1 MRHNQG
7 QNSKRARGRG
17 RRNGGHNQINFNR
30 NTTFDSNGPEGRLRG
45 NAQQLFEK
53 YTALAYDA
61 NAAGERI
68 SAEAFT
74 QYADHYYRIHQ
85 SILQNAEQQRKAH
98 DERQQ
103 SRRRDQNGSGENG
116 SCENNSGENNSGE
129 NSSSENNSGENTRAE
144 AAPTEDTASDKASAD
159 GQYKASGKSGDL
171 SDEEAS
177 AGVKKM
183 MAAGRTRKPRTSK
196 KTQEAAATDSPE
208 GDDAS
213 EAVA

>member
-17 RRNGGHNQINFNR
+17 RRSGGHNQVNFNR

-53 YTALAYDA
+53 YTALAHDA

-74 QYADHYYRIHQ
+74 QFADHYYRIHQ
-85 SILQNAEQQRKAH
+85 SILQTAEQQRKAH

-103 SRRRDQNGSGENG
+103 SRRRDQNGASENAGENA
-116 SCENNSGENNSGE
+116 GENPGE
-129 NSSSENNSGENTRAE
+129 NAGENASQAVGDTPPETKADERADASTSE
-144 AAPTEDTASDKASAD
+144 A
-159 GQYKASGKSGDL
+159 L
-171 SDEEAS
+171 SDEEAA

-183 MAAGRTRKPRTSK
+183 VAAGRPRKPRVSK
-196 KTQEAAATDSPE
+196 KPKEVKEDSAEADEPS
-208 GDDAS
+208 DDAS

>member
-17 RRNGGHNQINFNR
+17 RRNGGHNQVNFNR

-74 QYADHYYRIHQ
+74 QYADHYYRIYQ

-116 SCENNSGENNSGE
+116 SG
-129 NSSSENNSGENTRAE
+129 ENNSGENTRAE
-144 AAPTEDTASDKASAD
+144 AAPTEDTAPDKVSAD
-159 GQYKASGKSGDL
+159 GQDKTSGKSGDL

>member
-7 QNSKRARGRG
+7 QNSKRGRGRG
-17 RRNGGHNQINFNR
+17 RRNGGHNQVNFNR

-103 SRRRDQNGSGENG
+103 SRRRDQNGASEAGAGETG
-116 SCENNSGENNSGE
+116 TGEHGDAE
-129 NSSSENNSGENTRAE
+129 ASSSEIPAVEKAAQGQAE
-144 AAPTEDTASDKASAD
+144 AATEEKPGTDEQAKASTKTRD
-159 GQYKASGKSGDL
+159 DL

-183 MAAGRTRKPRTSK
+183 VAAGRPRKPRASK
-196 KTQEAAATDSPE
+196 KTQEGAETDTPE

>member
-17 RRNGGHNQINFNR
+17 RRSGGHNQVNFNR

-53 YTALAYDA
+53 YTALAHDA

-74 QYADHYYRIHQ
+74 QFADHYYRIHQ
-85 SILQNAEQQRKAH
+85 SILQTAEQQRKAH

-103 SRRRDQNGSGENG
+103 SRRRDQNGASENASENAGENA
-116 SCENNSGENNSGE
+116 
-129 NSSSENNSGENTRAE
+129 SENASQAVGDTPPETKADERADASTSE
-144 AAPTEDTASDKASAD
+144 A
-159 GQYKASGKSGDL
+159 L
-171 SDEEAS
+171 SDEEAA

-183 MAAGRTRKPRTSK
+183 AAAGRPRKSRVSK
-196 KTQEAAATDSPE
+196 KPKEVKEDSAEADEPS
-208 GDDAS
+208 DDAS

>member
-1 MRHNQG
+1 MNAS
-7 QNSKRARGRG
+7 NRA
-17 RRNGGHNQINFNR
+17 
-30 NTTFDSNGPEGRLRG
+30 
-45 NAQQLFEK
+45 
-53 YTALAYDA
+53 DA
-61 NAAGERI
+61 IKMVRVRMAP
-68 SAEAFT
+68 
-74 QYADHYYRIHQ
+74 
-85 SILQNAEQQRKAH
+85 
-98 DERQQ
+98 
-103 SRRRDQNGSGENG
+103 
-116 SCENNSGENNSGE
+116 CENNSGE

-159 GQYKASGKSGDL
+159 GQDKASGKSGDL

>member
-17 RRNGGHNQINFNR
+17 RRNGGHNQVNFNR

-61 NAAGERI
+61 I

-74 QYADHYYRIHQ
+74 QFADHYYRIHQ

-103 SRRRDQNGSGENG
+103 SRRRDHNGANEG
-116 SCENNSGENNSGE
+116 NSAENNSGE
-129 NSSSENNSGENTRAE
+129 NSGTEASPAESLSEEKAANAPAE
-144 AAPTEDTASDKASAD
+144 EKSDAEGQSKTSAKA
-159 GQYKASGKSGDL
+159 GDL

-183 MAAGRTRKPRTSK
+183 VAAGRPRKPRTSK

>member
-1 MRHNQG
+1 M
-7 QNSKRARGRG
+7 
-17 RRNGGHNQINFNR
+17 
-30 NTTFDSNGPEGRLRG
+30 RG

-116 SCENNSGENNSGE
+116 SGENNL
-129 NSSSENNSGENTRAE
+129 GENTRAE
-144 AAPTEDTASDKASAD
+144 AAPTEDTAPDKANAD
-159 GQYKASGKSGDL
+159 GQDKASGKSGGL

-183 MAAGRTRKPRTSK
+183 VAAGRTRKPRTSK

>member
-17 RRNGGHNQINFNR
+17 RRNGGHNQVNFNR

-116 SCENNSGENNSGE
+116 SGENNSGE
-129 NSSSENNSGENTRAE
+129 NSSGENTRAE
-144 AAPTEDTASDKASAD
+144 AAPTEDTARDKASGD
-159 GQYKASGKSGDL
+159 GQDKASGKSGDL

-183 MAAGRTRKPRTSK
+183 VAAGRTRKPRTSK

>member
-17 RRNGGHNQINFNR
+17 RRNGGHNQVNFNR

-85 SILQNAEQQRKAH
+85 SILQNAEQQRKAN

-103 SRRRDQNGSGENG
+103 SRRRDQNGSGEN
-116 SCENNSGENNSGE
+116 
-129 NSSSENNSGENTRAE
+129 SSSENNLGENTRAE
-144 AAPTEDTASDKASAD
+144 AASAESVATEKAARAHTEDTAQDKASAD
-159 GQYKASGKSGDL
+159 GQDESSSKSGDL
-171 SDEEAS
+171 SDEEAN

-183 MAAGRTRKPRTSK
+183 VAAGRSRKPRISK

>member
-17 RRNGGHNQINFNR
+17 RRNGGHNQVNFNR

-116 SCENNSGENNSGE
+116 SCENNSGEN
-129 NSSSENNSGENTRAE
+129 SSSENNSGENTRAE
-144 AAPTEDTASDKASAD
+144 AAPTEDAASDKAIAN
-159 GQYKASGKSGDL
+159 GQGKASGKSGDL

>member
-17 RRNGGHNQINFNR
+17 RRSGGHNQVNFNR

-53 YTALAYDA
+53 YTALAHDA

-74 QYADHYYRIHQ
+74 QFADHYYRIHQ
-85 SILQNAEQQRKAH
+85 SILQTAEQQRKAH

-103 SRRRDQNGSGENG
+103 SRRRDQNGASENAGENA
-116 SCENNSGENNSGE
+116 GENP
-129 NSSSENNSGENTRAE
+129 SENADENASQAVGDTPPETKADERADASTSE
-144 AAPTEDTASDKASAD
+144 A
-159 GQYKASGKSGDL
+159 L
-171 SDEEAS
+171 SDEEAA

-183 MAAGRTRKPRTSK
+183 VAAGRPRKPRVSK
-196 KTQEAAATDSPE
+196 KPKEVKEDSAEADEPS
-208 GDDAS
+208 DDAS

>member
-17 RRNGGHNQINFNR
+17 RRSGGHNHQVNFNR

-53 YTALAYDA
+53 YTALAHDA

-74 QYADHYYRIHQ
+74 QFADHYYRINQ
-85 SILQNAEQQRKAH
+85 SILQTAEQQRKAH

-103 SRRRDQNGSGENG
+103 SRRRDQNGASDNA
-116 SCENNSGENNSGE
+116 
-129 NSSSENNSGENTRAE
+129 SENTGDSAGDNAGE
-144 AAPTEDTASDKASAD
+144 AASANPSEVQAEVPSKMPADERSDTSTSEA
-159 GQYKASGKSGDL
+159 L
-171 SDEEAS
+171 SDEEPA
-177 AGVKKM
+177 AGVKNSV
-183 MAAGRTRKPRTSK
+183 AEGRPCKPRASK
-196 KTQEAAATDSPE
+196 KPKEAKEDVADENDGKS
-208 GDDAS
+208 DAS

>member
-17 RRNGGHNQINFNR
+17 RRNGGHNQVNFNR

-103 SRRRDQNGSGENG
+103 SRRRDQNGAS
-116 SCENNSGENNSGE
+116 ENNSGENNGAENNGAE
-129 NSSSENNSGENTRAE
+129 NSPAESLSEEKATNAPAE
-144 AAPTEDTASDKASAD
+144 EKADAEVQSKTSA
-159 GQYKASGKSGDL
+159 KTSDL

-183 MAAGRTRKPRTSK
+183 VAAGRPRKPRASK
-196 KTQEAAATDSPE
+196 KTPEATETDSPE
-208 GDDAS
+208 GDDTS

>member
-17 RRNGGHNQINFNR
+17 RRNGGHNQVNFNR

-116 SCENNSGENNSGE
+116 SGENNSGE

-144 AAPTEDTASDKASAD
+144 AVPTEDTAQDKASAD
-159 GQYKASGKSGDL
+159 GQDKASGKSGDL

-183 MAAGRTRKPRTSK
+183 VAAGRTRKPRTSK

>member
-17 RRNGGHNQINFNR
+17 RRNGGHNQVNFNR

-45 NAQQLFEK
+45 NALQLFEK

-74 QYADHYYRIHQ
+74 QFADHYYRIHQ

-103 SRRRDQNGSGENG
+103 SRRRDHNGANEGNSGE
-116 SCENNSGENNSGE
+116 SNSAENNSGE
-129 NSSSENNSGENTRAE
+129 NSGTEASPAESLSEEKAANAPAE
-144 AAPTEDTASDKASAD
+144 EKSDAEGQSKTSAKA
-159 GQYKASGKSGDL
+159 GDL

-183 MAAGRTRKPRTSK
+183 VAAGRPRKPRTSK
-196 KTQEAAATDSPE
+196 KTQEAAATDNPE